1 MVEVTDSQRI
11 MEIID
16 KLLANFLAGL
26 RDLFTFF
33 SDIGSQLIIVFFLIT
48 MMLLI
53 SGIILT
59 VFYMCMR
66 ALDNG
71 RKVHV

>member
-26 RDLFTFF
+26 RDLFTLF

-53 SGIILT
+53 SGIILR